1 MMAAPHII
9 NRSNAEGAKSY
20 LLESVR
26 SAYYVK
32 KDGKESSP
40 SIYLGGGAK
49 ALGIAGKAVT
59 AKGFERLLEGL
70 NPSDESKLTTNA
82 GSKKREK
89 LGFDC
94 VMTPPKSVDL
104 LMAFATEETRA
115 KIIKAHAEANAVAI
129 EWMGTQLEIAT
140 GQGGQRR
147 EKCDGM
153 TVASFLHFAT
163 REGERGIDPN
173 LHSHNVIFA
182 FARRE
187 DGTWGPLDER
197 DIRTLRKET
206 GSIYASVLA
215 KKLAGLDFGIEESPR
230 NGWAFKV
237 VGISEEAELE
247 FSQRHAE
254 IAAYAEQRELDLSNP
269 TAKKMAWASTR
280 KAKEEPTPEEM
291 REGWA
296 IRGAAFGLD
305 ALAIEA
311 LRKAPKQNA
320 LAALNIQE
328 LADALTENRS
338 TFERKDLLCAVAQKA
353 ARNGGLSRD
362 ECIRVTDEFLKDAA
376 IFDLGLHELKS
387 DKINALRHA
396 RKVPQAPKR
405 RKLYTTAAA
414 LVEEIKLAKLYEA
427 ATQDHRHDRSDQAT
441 SEAMTRYEASMS
453 AKFGKPVKIKDE
465 QRKMAEALAVCGRV
479 GLVQGSAGTGKSFA
493 AGAVR
498 DLEEASGQTVHGV
511 SLAAVAAEGLKS
523 GAGIGKGG
531 TLHSLLFSIKSG
543 KTKLS
548 ERDTIIVDEAA
559 MVGSAQILELL
570 QASDATGAKL
580 IFIGDKAQFG
590 AIARG
595 GGWFASMQETHA
607 HSALSDIERQKI
619 GWHLAAVH
627 DMKDGRGIEGLTAF
641 AANDC
646 FKAFENSGAALRAL
660 AHSYI
665 NDEKPM
671 NEKIAMASTHKQAKI
686 VNDEARRLLIERG
699 ELGKVA
705 HFMQFENSKGTEAFA
720 VEIRTG
726 DRLKFTKNKK
736 LKSGEQVRNGET
748 CTVSHVGK
756 APSGETFLTV
766 QHANGTE
773 LKIGLRDYA
782 NLSYAY
788 CSTAVGAQG
797 ATVAK
802 AFAYIDERAC
812 QQNGYVAASRSTAET
827 VLFASKTFDGKGKD
841 TTLKTLGRALSVD
854 KSADYSLDYL
864 DDEQRKI
871 IEQALDKPDAIPEA
885 LAEAKRSKSESQPP
899 AVPPLPNA
907 LPRPAAAVFRDTS
920 PDAMAK
926 DAGRIFASEL
936 AKGLAAFGG
945 GVNEAAEQRPPAL
958 PSEGS
963 DAVIARYLH
972 THPDAKKP
980 HESHPLRAKAEA
992 EPTAAKGDEIAKEA
1006 ATEAPALSSMA
1017 SRLAERR
1024 QREAQPPSAQPTRGP
1039 RA

>member
-1 MMAAPHII
+1 MMARPHVIE
-9 NRSNAEGAKSY
+9 RSNAGAVGDY
-20 LLESVR
+20 LTESLR

-32 KDGKESSP
+32 KDGKESGISFY
-40 SIYLGGGAK
+40 IGGGAK
-49 ALGIAGKAVT
+49 ALGIAGSAVT
-59 AKGFERLLEGL
+59 LKAFERLLEGL
-70 NPSDESKLTTNA
+70 DPKTGEKLTQNA
-82 GSKKREK
+82 GSKSRNK

-104 LMAFATEETRA
+104 LMAFAAEPLRV
-115 KIIKAHAEANAVAI
+115 KIIAAITASNAVAM
-129 EWMGTQLEIAT
+129 EYLAANLEIAT
-140 GQGGQRR
+140 GKGGQHR
-147 EKCDGM
+147 EKCDGV
-153 TVASFLHFAT
+153 TIAGFGHFTA
-163 REGERGIDPN
+163 RPGPRGTDMSKHI
-173 LHSHNVIFA
+173 HNVIFA
-182 FARRE
+182 AARRE
-187 DGTWGPLDER
+187 DGTWGSIDER
-197 DIRTLRKET
+197 DIRTLQKET
-206 GSIYASVLA
+206 GSIFASDLA
-215 KKLAGLDFGIEESPR
+215 SRLAAMGFGIEESPR

-237 VGISEEAELE
+237 AGISEEAELE

-254 IAAYAEQRELDLSNP
+254 IMAHADAKGLDMSKPSDDN
-269 TAKKMAWASTR
+269 KAWANTR
-280 KAKEEPTPEEM
+280 KTKEETEM
-291 REGWA
+291 EGLQAEWA
-296 IRGAAFGLD
+296 IRGAPFGLN
-305 ALAIEA
+305 ANAIEA

-320 LAALNIQE
+320 LAALNVQE
-328 LADALTENRS
+328 LADALTENKS

-362 ECIRVTDEFLKDAA
+362 ECIRITDEFLKDAA

-427 ATQDHRHDRSDQAT
+427 ATQDHRHDRSEQAT
-441 SEAMTRYEASMS
+441 GAAMARYEASMS

-465 QRKMAEALAVCGRV
+465 QRKMAEALAKCGRV

-607 HSALSDIERQKI
+607 HSTLSDIERQKI

-627 DMKDGRGIEGLTAF
+627 DMKEGRGIEGLAAF
-641 AANDC
+641 ADKDC

-665 NDEKPM
+665 NDENPM
-671 NEKIAMASTHKQAKI
+671 DKKIAMASTHKQAKI

-726 DRLKFTKNKK
+726 ERLKFTKNKK

-864 DDEQRKI
+864 DDDQRKI
-871 IEQALDKPDAIPEA
+871 IEQALNKPDAMAEA

-899 AVPPLPNA
+899 AIPPLPDA
-907 LPRPAAAVFRDTS
+907 LPTPKADPVSETS
-920 PDAMAK
+920 PAEIVK
-926 DAGRIFASEL
+926 KET
-936 AKGLAAFGG
+936 
-945 GVNEAAEQRPPAL
+945 EQRPPAL
-958 PSEGS
+958 PPE
-963 DAVIARYLH
+963 
-972 THPDAKKP
+972 TPKKP
-980 HESHPLRAKAEA
+980 HESICYGTPKPCPPAE
-992 EPTAAKGDEIAKEA
+992 TVAAKPEEIAKEA
-1006 ATEAPALSSMA
+1006 ATEAPALPSMA

-1024 QREAQPPSAQPTRGP
+1024 QREAQPSSVQPTRGP

>member
-1 MMAAPHII
+1 MMASPHVI
-9 NRSNAEGAKSY
+9 NRSNADAAKGY

-26 SAYYVK
+26 SAYYVA
-32 KDGKESSP
+32 KDGQKGSP
-40 SIYLGGGAK
+40 SRYLGGGAK
-49 ALGIAGKAVT
+49 ALGLAGKAVT
-59 AKGFERLLEGL
+59 VKGFERLLEGL
-70 NPSDESKLTTNA
+70 HPSDASKLTQNA
-82 GSKKREK
+82 GSETRKK

-104 LMAFATEETRA
+104 LMAFASEATRA
-115 KIIKAHAEANAVAI
+115 KIIKAHEKANAVAM
-129 EWMGTQLEIAT
+129 EHMSEQLEIAS
-140 GQGGQRR
+140 GKGGQRR

-153 TVASFLHFAT
+153 LIASFLHYAT
-163 REGERGIDPN
+163 REGERGIDPS
-173 LHSHNVIFA
+173 LHGHNVVFA
-182 FARRE
+182 LARRE
-187 DGTWGPLDER
+187 DGSWGPLDER
-197 DIRTLRKET
+197 DIRTLQKET
-206 GSIYASVLA
+206 GSIYATELA
-215 KKLAGLDFGIEESPR
+215 KNLAGLGFGIEESPR
-230 NGWAFKV
+230 NAWAFKV
-237 VGISEEAELE
+237 TGISEEAELE

-254 IAAYAEQRELDLSNP
+254 IAAYAEKKELDLAN
-269 TAKKMAWASTR
+269 AEEKKVAWASTR
-280 KAKEEPTPEEM
+280 KAKEEPTPDEM

-305 ALAIEA
+305 AKAIEA
-311 LRKAPKQNA
+311 LRKAPRKNA
-320 LAALNIQE
+320 LDALNVQE
-328 LADALTENRS
+328 IADALTENRS
-338 TFERKDLLCAVAQKA
+338 TFERKDLLCAVAQRA
-353 ARNGGLSRD
+353 ARSGGLSRD
-362 ECIRVTDEFLKDAA
+362 ECIRVTDEFLNDEA

-387 DKINALRHA
+387 DRINALRHA

-405 RKLYTTAAA
+405 RKLYTTATA
-414 LVEEIKLAKLYEA
+414 LVEEIKLAKLYEEGSN
-427 ATQDHRHDRSDQAT
+427 DHRHDRSEQAIAA
-441 SEAMTRYEASMS
+441 AMSRYEASMS

-523 GAGIGKGG
+523 GAGINKGG
-531 TLHSLLFSIKSG
+531 TLHSLLFSIRSG

-570 QASDATGAKL
+570 QASEATGAKL

-595 GGWFASMQETHA
+595 GGWFASMQEKHEHA
-607 HSALSDIERQKI
+607 TLSDIERQKI

-627 DMKDGRGIEGLTAF
+627 DMKDGQGIDGLKAF
-641 AANDC
+641 AAHDC
-646 FKAFENSGAALRAL
+646 FKAFENPAAALRAL
-660 AHSYI
+660 ARSYI
-665 NDEKPM
+665 NDENPM
-671 NEKIAMASTHKQAKI
+671 DRKIAMASTHKQAKI
-686 VNDEARRLLIERG
+686 VNDEARKLLIERG
-699 ELGKVA
+699 ELGKVGW
-705 HFMQFENSKGTEAFA
+705 FMEFENAKGTEAFA

-748 CTVSHVGK
+748 CTVTHVGK
-756 APSGETFLTV
+756 APSGESFLTV
-766 QHANGTE
+766 LHANGTE

-812 QQNGYVAASRSTAET
+812 QQNGYVTASRSTAET

-864 DDEQRKI
+864 DDDQRKI
-871 IEQALDKPDAIPEA
+871 IEQALDKPGTVAEA
-885 LAEAKRSKSESQPP
+885 LAEASRSKSETPPP
-899 AVPPLPNA
+899 ASPPLTDV
-907 LPRPAAAVFRDTS
+907 LPTPEADPV
-920 PDAMAK
+920 
-926 DAGRIFASEL
+926 SETPHD
-936 AKGLAAFGG
+936 K
-945 GVNEAAEQRPPAL
+945 EA
-958 PSEGS
+958 
-963 DAVIARYLH
+963 H
-972 THPDAKKP
+972 KKP
-980 HESHPLRAKAEA
+980 HEFHPWQAEA
-992 EPTAAKGDEIAKEA
+992 ADAKPDEIAAEVA
-1006 ATEAPALSSMA
+1006 AEAPPLSSMA

-1024 QREAQPPSAQPTRGP
+1024 QREAQVPSAQPTRGP